1 MRLDIEC
8 FVGVWKTSLEE
19 QSFKKV
25 IFGGS
30 GSNQPSKWISLAG
43 VRSCKHLVKLIL
55 VHHVSD
61 FSTKSM

>member
-19 QSFKKV
+19 QNSKV

-30 GSNQPSKWISLAG
+30 GSNQPSKWINLAG
-43 VRSCKHLVKLIL
+43 VRGCKHSVKLIL
-55 VHHVSD
+55 VHHVAD
-61 FSTKSM
+61 FSTKFT